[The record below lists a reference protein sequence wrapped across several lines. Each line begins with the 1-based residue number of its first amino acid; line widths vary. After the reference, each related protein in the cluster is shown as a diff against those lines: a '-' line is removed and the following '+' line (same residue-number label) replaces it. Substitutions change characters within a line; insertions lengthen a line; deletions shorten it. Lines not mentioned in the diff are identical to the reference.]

1 VAFALT
7 ILKGTRMHLEFLASL
22 GIIQKNGHPAHPQT
36 QGKINVRDPMS
47 SGTAFPP
54 FIGLCGS
61 IAARW
66 ISTSQ
71 ETSLVPCVPTPGSRC
86 DLVTNHSGRMGSADL
101 SYAFSPA
108 K

>member
-1 VAFALT
+1 
-7 ILKGTRMHLEFLASL
+7 
-22 GIIQKNGHPAHPQT
+22 
-36 QGKINVRDPMS
+36 MS
-47 SGTAFPP
+47 SGTVLPL

-86 DLVTNHSGRMGSADL
+86 NLVTNHSGGMGSADL
-101 SYAFSPA
+101 SHGFSQA